1 MAPGVSDMVKQM
13 TQASRSP
20 SMRMACLVSA
30 SLAGAMLFAASAQAA
45 PPQPTPVSLT
55 SKDAVPAVA
64 SGPAMLRRL
73 SPDQYHAMAQS
84 IAAQVVDPAHR
95 GVLIACKPAAATM
108 PDDRCASQFLA
119 EVGELLYR
127 RPLSKDEVQ
136 LQVSTARTAALQNK
150 DFYAG

>member
-73 SPDQYHAMAQS
+73 SPEQYRQTISDIFGADITIGGRFAPEIRQNGLLAVGAGNESITSDEIDQYHAMAHT
-84 IAAQVVDPAHR
+84 IASQVVDPAHR
-95 GVLIACKPAAATM
+95 AVLVP
-108 PDDRCASQFLA
+108 
-119 EVGELLYR
+119 
-127 RPLSKDEVQ
+127 
-136 LQVSTARTAALQNK
+136 
-150 DFYAG
+150 